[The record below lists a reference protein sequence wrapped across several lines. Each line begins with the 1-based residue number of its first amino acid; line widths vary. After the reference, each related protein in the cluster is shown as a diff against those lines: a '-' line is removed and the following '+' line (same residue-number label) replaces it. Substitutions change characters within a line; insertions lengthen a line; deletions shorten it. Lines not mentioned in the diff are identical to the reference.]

1 MVAWWPGTAP
11 ADPANDP
18 IGRLAQRR
26 ITDAQ
31 TNTGT
36 RADGEAGKPAGG
48 RTTTIDHDPDW
59 DHGLRT
65 EVVGA
70 ALRAGHDPPYVW
82 LTRSGPL
89 TLADPDA
96 AWLGPCVAAASERD
110 HDVIFVVVTR
120 HGWHDPATGSS
131 RTWQRIRDRRGG

>member
-1 MVAWWPGTAP
+1 MPVLREPVSLERRRALRTAVLL
-11 ADPANDP
+11 
-18 IGRLAQRR
+18 LAQSDRR
-26 ITDAQ
+26 RHVPPQ
-31 TNTGT
+31 LHVGT
-36 RADGEAGKPAGG
+36 PGG

-120 HGWHDPATGSS
+120 HGWRDPRSGLSQEWT
-131 RTWQRIRDRRGG
+131 RIRSR